1 MPGLKEFLLGGIV
14 PMIAALAAF
23 AIAWVA
29 SRRAS
34 VAWPA
39 GVIVGY
45 LIGTIAIEAG
55 SVGVAG
61 ALKKLGSPHD
71 AHEWTWMLAFAAALP
86 AVAAAL
92 LGGRRGWKWVL
103 VLPLTAGVPLWL
115 LWGSKY
121 LPRPEDRATGF
132 IKEAWGVGEAT
143 SIIGSIA
150 AAMIAAWRLWEAN
163 EPTDQPRTRGFLVA
177 LVLACSAAVAGLS
190 GSFVYAQV
198 IGILAASVGGCF
210 FAALACRA
218 EAGPEYAAGP
228 IVLLA
233 GTLLMLASYI
243 SKVELLHAAGLWTA
257 ITLASAYLPNRVG
270 FNEHARVALRCGACL
285 IPLALVLGHAAY
297 KFAESQRQQQEEAAS
312 NPYMSM

>member
-1 MPGLKEFLLGGIV
+1 MPGLKEFLLGGIL
-14 PMIAALAAF
+14 PMVAALAAF
-23 AIAWVA
+23 AMAWVA

-34 VAWPA
+34 VAWPV

-45 LIGTIAIEAG
+45 LSGTIALEAG
-55 SVGVAG
+55 SVGVAA

-71 AHEWTWMLAFAAALP
+71 AHEWTWLLAFAAVIP
-86 AVAAAL
+86 AIVAAFL
-92 LGGRRGWKWVL
+92 QERRGWKWLL
-103 VLPLTAGVPLWL
+103 VVPLTAGVPLWL

-143 SIIGSIA
+143 LIIGGIA

-177 LVLACSAAVAGLS
+177 LVLACSATVAGLS

-218 EAGPEYAAGP
+218 QAGPEYAAGP

-233 GTLLMLASYI
+233 GTLMMLAAYI
-243 SKVELLHAAGLWTA
+243 SKVELIHAVGLWIA
-257 ITLASAYLPNRVG
+257 LILASTRLPKAPASERG
-270 FNEHARVALRCGACL
+270 RIALRCGLCL
-285 IPLALVLGHAAY
+285 VPLALVFGHAAY

-312 NPYMSM
+312 NPYLNM